1 MLTFIA
7 SAVLGA
13 SSSQASAAQP
23 SEEWSTL
30 DRELDALT
38 ASLAQP
44 SATPSIGGWI
54 RTRYAN
60 AGDVDTDTV
69 APGSQDLGGFNLDS
83 ARLFITGRA
92 ADGYGYTLS
101 AEGGDGAISDAA
113 GASVASDVLSL
124 LDAYAS
130 VTLGDR
136 GSASIGRF
144 SATFLWSSGIEDRR
158 LMFLDRGFLGEA
170 WDGRDVGFELSGS
183 VDRFNWWAAV
193 QNGSDS
199 TADEYAL
206 SSRLSYHVL
215 GEGLRGV
222 EGCNGLGDDEHL
234 TIGVAWFDDTGLDD
248 GTAVGADALFAKGR
262 WSGIAEIVDFDDDVR
277 PGAAINPSTGAVI
290 PSAASITGAETPWNV
305 SVGYMLAPEEW
316 EIAARYQ
323 DLDDDDETTVVTA
336 ALDRYITGHDAQWT
350 LQFDHVSSDA
360 AALEADVWAVGLT
373 VGF

>member
-1 MLTFIA
+1 MFTFTA
-7 SAVLGA
+7 SAILA
-13 SSSQASAAQP
+13 TTTSHTPAAPPRHAWSAL
-23 SEEWSTL
+23 E
-30 DRELDALT
+30 RELDALT
-38 ASLAQP
+38 AGLAQP
-44 SATPSIGGWI
+44 NAGPTVGGWI

-60 AGDVDTDTV
+60 SGDVDTDTV
-69 APGSQDLGGFNLDS
+69 TPSSQDLGGFNLDN
-83 ARLFITGRA
+83 ARIFITGRA

-130 VTLGDR
+130 VTLGDWA
-136 GSASIGRF
+136 SVSIGRF
-144 SATFLWSSGIEDRR
+144 SSTFLWSSGIEDRR
-158 LMFLDRGFLGEA
+158 LMFLERGFLGEV
-170 WDGRDVGFELSGS
+170 WDGRDVGFELSGT

-215 GEGLRGV
+215 GASLRGD
-222 EGCNGLGDDEHL
+222 EGCHGLHDDEHL
-234 TIGVAWFDDTGLDD
+234 TIGVAWFDDARLDD

-262 WSGIAEIVDFDDDVR
+262 WSSIAEIVDFDDDVR
-277 PGAAINPSTGAVI
+277 PGAAINSSTGAVI
-290 PSAASITGAETPWNV
+290 PTAASITGAETPWNV
-305 SVGYMLAPEEW
+305 SLGYMLAPDEW

-336 ALDRYITGHDAQWT
+336 ALDRYIAGHDAKWT
-350 LQFDHVSSDA
+350 LQFDRARSDA
-360 AALEADVWAVGLT
+360 AALEVDVWAVGLT